1 MSSKLPERDAFQ
13 VAMASEIVVGVYESR
28 EEADAARKR
37 LIEEGLPDDGVRIE
51 QRPPG
56 VSMPSQDRAALEQ
69 VAKPDEHRLSGFIG
83 RMFSGALLDEG
94 QLDQYAD
101 ALRNGRFVV
110 VVHVDSDDR
119 KRTASAILARGGPR
133 IYSLPN
139 APSAWNEASA
149 DDRASIGSVDE
160 DPARPEG
167 LLRDVEGLP
176 AQDDEMR
183 LANRP
188 RRGRYR

>member
-1 MSSKLPERDAFQ
+1 
-13 VAMASEIVVGVYESR
+13 MANEIVVGVYESR
-28 EEADAARKR
+28 EEANAARER
-37 LIEEGLPDDGVRIE
+37 LIDERVPENTIRIE
-51 QRPPG
+51 QGPPPD
-56 VSMPSQDRAALEQ
+56 VPMPPQDRAA
-69 VAKPDEHRLSGFIG
+69 VTPAKPAEHGLAAFIG

-94 QLDQYAD
+94 QLGEYAD

-119 KRTASAILARGGPR
+119 RRTASTILARGGPR

-139 APSAWNEASA
+139 APTAWNEASA
-149 DDRASIGSVDE
+149 GDRASIGNVDE

-176 AQDDEMR
+176 AQGDETR

-188 RRGRYR
+188 RRSRYR

>member
-1 MSSKLPERDAFQ
+1 
-13 VAMASEIVVGVYESR
+13 MANEIVVGVYESP
-28 EEADAARKR
+28 EEADAARER
-37 LIEEGLPDDGVRIE
+37 LIEEGVPDRNIRIE
-51 QRPPG
+51 QGPPPD
-56 VSMPSQDRAALEQ
+56 VPMPPQDRAALEQ
-69 VAKPDEHRLSGFIG
+69 VAKPDEHGLSGFIG

-94 QLDQYAD
+94 QIDEYAD
-101 ALRNGRFVV
+101 AFRNGRFVV

-119 KRTASAILARGGPR
+119 RRTASTILARGGPR

-139 APSAWNEASA
+139 APTAWNEASA
-149 DDRASIGSVDE
+149 GDRASIGSVDD

-176 AQDDEMR
+176 AQGDDTR

-188 RRGRYR
+188 RRSRYR